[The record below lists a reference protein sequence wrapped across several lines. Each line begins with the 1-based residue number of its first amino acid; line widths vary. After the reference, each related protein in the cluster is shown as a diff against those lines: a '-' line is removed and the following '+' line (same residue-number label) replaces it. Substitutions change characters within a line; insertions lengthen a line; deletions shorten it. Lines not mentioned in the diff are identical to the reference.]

1 MIIQQNGKGEEEMEK
16 ICKEGRVVRCI
27 KEERIEY
34 KRSLKRLQVD
44 LLKFQNHVKEQ
55 NLKVLMIF
63 EGRDTAGKGG
73 TIKRLTEHLNPR
85 GVRIVA
91 LNKPTEVERT
101 QWYFQRYTAHL
112 PSGGEIV
119 FFDRSYYNRA
129 GVEPV
134 MGFCTKKE
142 HEQFLEDVPKFER
155 LLVKSDIM
163 LFKYYLSISKEE
175 QAKRLKARIEDPL
188 KQYKISPVDM
198 KAQLMWDEYTKAK
211 ISMFKAS
218 DIPEAPWT
226 VIKSD
231 NKKRARI
238 NVIKHI
244 LSRVEYPD
252 KIDPKSLEFDKEIV
266 LSTKQ
271 VIDSYEQ

>member
-1 MIIQQNGKGEEEMEK
+1 MEK

-27 KEERIEY
+27 KEETIEY
-34 KRSLKRLQVD
+34 KKALKRLQVD

-101 QWYFQRYTAHL
+101 QWYFQRYIAHL

-175 QAKRLKARIEDPL
+175 QARRLNARIEDPL

-252 KIDPKSLEFDKEIV
+252 KIDPKSLEFEREIV
-266 LSTKQ
+266 LSTKE
-271 VIDSYEQ
+271 VIKSYEE